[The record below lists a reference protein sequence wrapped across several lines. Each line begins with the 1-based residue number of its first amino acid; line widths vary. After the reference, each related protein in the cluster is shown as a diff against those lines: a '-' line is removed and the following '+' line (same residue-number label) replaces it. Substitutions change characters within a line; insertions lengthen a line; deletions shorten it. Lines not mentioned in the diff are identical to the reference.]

1 MVKMKER
8 NGQLKSSLGA
18 MAPKE
23 RVVAANSIPKEN
35 TTNRQCYKAYSLDD
49 ELRLLSMLNTL
60 KLEPQFYRSENQTM
74 RELRDLIERIALKDP
89 YFVAQAIVYSRCVG
103 EGMRSINHLA
113 AALLAPFISG
123 EEYAKRFY
131 GLWDKKNQRG
141 GCIFRVDDMSEIK
154 DVYSALNKS
163 TLSNSMKKG
172 FKKVLET
179 LDTYQLAKY
188 KNTVIDIANLVH
200 PKSSLSTAMITTSNG
215 EKMRTLDALM
225 QGITVSAD
233 TWEVAQSEAGQEVAK
248 AVKEG
253 KLSAE
258 KAAEVL
264 KEAKNDNW
272 ETLLLDGKLPIL
284 AALRNLRNM
293 LKSPR
298 TSVIEAVCAL
308 VSDTKKIHEG
318 KVMPYQIDYAYEV
331 VKMEFGST
339 YEGRTVMQALHTGY
353 EYSVPNLASVM
364 PGKTCVMVD
373 CSGSM
378 HTYCNNGNQRT
389 TIQSTASEKAG
400 LIAATIAKATNADI
414 IRFGSHAEFYAY
426 DPNNSVFDLGRKIG
440 KDNMGGTCIA
450 AAFDLI
456 RSRKRAYD
464 RIILLSDNECN
475 ARSYWSGDWV
485 SGAYKNYV
493 HDVANPY
500 VYAVDLAAYG
510 TVPVS
515 GNKVSYYYGYGFA
528 MFEDIASK
536 EFNPTQH
543 IEKVRK
549 IVI

>member
-23 RVVAANSIPKEN
+23 RVIAANSIPKEN
-35 TTNRQCYKAYSLDD
+35 TINRQGYKAYSLDD

-414 IRFGSHAEFYAY
+414 IRFGSHAEFYVY

-536 EFNPTQH
+536 EFNPAQH

>member
-35 TTNRQCYKAYSLDD
+35 TTNRQGYKAYSLDD

-188 KNTVIDIANLVH
+188 KDTVIDIANLVH

-536 EFNPTQH
+536 EFNPAQH

>member
-23 RVVAANSIPKEN
+23 RVVASNSIPKEN
-35 TTNRQCYKAYSLDD
+35 TTNRQGYKAYSLDD

-536 EFNPTQH
+536 EFNPAQH

>member
-8 NGQLKSSLGA
+8 NGQLKSNLGA

-35 TTNRQCYKAYSLDD
+35 TTNRQGYKAYSLDD

-272 ETLLLDGKLPIL
+272 ETLLFDGKLPIL

-308 VSDTKKIHEG
+308 VSDAKKIREG

-364 PGKTCVMVD
+364 PRKTCVMVD

-515 GNKVSYYYGYGFA
+515 GSKVSYYYGYGFA

-536 EFNPTQH
+536 EFNPAQH

>member
-35 TTNRQCYKAYSLDD
+35 TTNRQGYKAYSLDD

-414 IRFGSHAEFYAY
+414 IRFGSHAEFYVY

-536 EFNPTQH
+536 EFNPAQH

>member
-35 TTNRQCYKAYSLDD
+35 TTNRQGYKAYSLDD

-123 EEYAKRFY
+123 KEYAKRFY

-163 TLSNSMKKG
+163 ILSNSMKKG

-188 KNTVIDIANLVH
+188 KDTVIDIANLVH

-536 EFNPTQH
+536 EFNPAQH

>member
-23 RVVAANSIPKEN
+23 RVIAANSIPKEN
-35 TTNRQCYKAYSLDD
+35 TINRQGYKAYSLDD

-308 VSDTKKIHEG
+308 VSDAKKIREG

-414 IRFGSHAEFYAY
+414 IRFGSHAEFYVY

-536 EFNPTQH
+536 EFNPAQH